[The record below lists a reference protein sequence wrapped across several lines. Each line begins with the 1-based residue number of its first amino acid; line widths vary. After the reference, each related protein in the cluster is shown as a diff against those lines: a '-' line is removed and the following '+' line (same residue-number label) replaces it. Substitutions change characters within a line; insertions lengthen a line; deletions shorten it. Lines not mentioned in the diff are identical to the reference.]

1 MCVALH
7 LLEGHSHREAKR
19 KPKCYSGTLTETVWS
34 RVGSWASLVLRL
46 PNLRRPRRYQ
56 EREAQ
61 DGRGGQERPHLISS
75 HLILPPRPAAHHGPA
90 VPPPWRFIVC
100 SKPPLPAP
108 SSGER
113 QAEAVRPPPH
123 LIPQLFAP
131 APWFIFI
138 IIIKITLSVVG
149 FRFLLLFNYL

>member
-1 MCVALH
+1 VCVALH

-46 PNLRRPRRYQ
+46 PNLRRPRRYR

-75 HLILPPRPAAHHGPA
+75 FHRGRQHITGLPCRHRG
-90 VPPPWRFIVC
+90 V
-100 SKPPLPAP
+100 L
-108 SSGER
+108 
-113 QAEAVRPPPH
+113 
-123 LIPQLFAP
+123 
-131 APWFIFI
+131 
-138 IIIKITLSVVG
+138 LSVRNHHCLRLLLEKG
-149 FRFLLLFNYL
+149 RRRRTGHPRTSFHNYLRPSHGLYSLLLLKSRFL